1 MTAPRAVTE
10 GASLRC
16 SMGASPSTL
25 MVPSD
30 RALRLGNKRLA
41 LVSDHGPTSVLPF
54 GMCRSPMNP
63 QVAAATAAANGV
75 LTPQPCVPA
84 VDLPWSPGAVRS
96 RGREGAVL
104 DASCRAQCRWGAVIS
119 IDPGSDTARVV

>member
-16 SMGASPSTL
+16 SMGASPSSL
-25 MVPSD
+25 MVPAD

-41 LVSDHGPTSVLPF
+41 LVTDHGPACVLPF

-96 RGREGAVL
+96 RGKAGAVL
-104 DASCRAQCRWGAVIS
+104 DESCRAQCRWGAVIS
-119 IDPGSDTARVV
+119 IDPGGDPARVV

>member
-1 MTAPRAVTE
+1 MSAPRAVTE

-16 SMGASPSTL
+16 SMGASASSL
-25 MVPSD
+25 RVPPG

-41 LVSDHGPTSVLPF
+41 LVTDHGPANVLPF

-63 QVAAATAAANGV
+63 QVASATAAANGV

-96 RGREGAVL
+96 RGRAGAVL
-104 DASCRAQCRWGAVIS
+104 DETCRASCRWGAVIS
-119 IDPGSDTARVV
+119 IDPGDGTARAV